1 MGESRASGPQRWQ
14 GSVDV
19 TPHELTS
26 LAAPAHHMARKAF
39 QYSCDGAPPQNMEGE
54 PVVFLK
60 VPQMS
65 LLACV
70 G

>member
-1 MGESRASGPQRWQ
+1 MSLQF
-14 GSVDV
+14 
-19 TPHELTS
+19 LS

-39 QYSCDGAPPQNMEGE
+39 QNSCDGAPPQNMEGE
-54 PVVFLK
+54 PVVFLE

-70 G
+70 GCGDEMCAQGAFGSVRD